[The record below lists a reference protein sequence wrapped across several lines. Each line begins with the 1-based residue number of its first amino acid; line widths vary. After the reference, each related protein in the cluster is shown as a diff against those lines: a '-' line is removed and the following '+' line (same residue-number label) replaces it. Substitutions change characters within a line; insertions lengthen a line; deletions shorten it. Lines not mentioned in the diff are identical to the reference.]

1 MVISSAHSSL
11 QNLLQWSGARDSHQE
26 LEGFQ
31 NLEEDILD
39 WMGNMVQRNIFVNFL
54 HNLNFYIIYCFIIN
68 HIFYFL
74 TELHCGSAELP
85 IEHCA
90 SYTGNILNS
99 LSQIVGT
106 IFSKRSGIHK

>member
-39 WMGNMVQRNIFVNFL
+39 WMGNMV
-54 HNLNFYIIYCFIIN
+54 
-68 HIFYFL
+68 
-74 TELHCGSAELP
+74 
-85 IEHCA
+85 
-90 SYTGNILNS
+90 
-99 LSQIVGT
+99 
-106 IFSKRSGIHK
+106 